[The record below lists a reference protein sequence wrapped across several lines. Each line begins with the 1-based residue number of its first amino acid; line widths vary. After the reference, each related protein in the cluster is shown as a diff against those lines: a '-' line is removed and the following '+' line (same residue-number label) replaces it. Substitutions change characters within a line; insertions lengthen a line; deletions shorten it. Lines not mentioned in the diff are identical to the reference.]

1 MLHPVDEQRSLQM
14 EAVQNETGGIVSS
27 DCVVS
32 GDTLCQAL
40 RASYIGI
47 DFLLTLLG
55 NILTIIVT
63 RKVEE
68 FSHSTKI
75 FITSLALAD
84 LGVTVVAA
92 TSFTA
97 EVYGR
102 WPFPGWICQV
112 SFLSFYIF
120 TAVSVIMIIIMTVD
134 RLVAVVKPLRHSL
147 ILTKRRSTLAAVC
160 VWFGCTVSALFTTFF
175 NEIEYSECSAVCMTK
190 GRSIPQSISSV
201 LAFYVVPLVCI
212 LLMNIRLLL
221 IARRH
226 ALHFRRARVAAF
238 VPSTP
243 GHQLKN
249 PSPRNVRGKAVGVI
263 ALVTFAFGLSWSAY
277 QVVLMHSALSDG
289 VPLPESVEFIAV
301 WLGLTNSWWNV
312 LIYSIMNRNFRNHL
326 KSVLLR
332 FFPWFRRQEVINHPE
347 MSAVNN
353 HSTRPVDTE

>member
-1 MLHPVDEQRSLQM
+1 M
-14 EAVQNETGGIVSS
+14 EAVKNESGGIVSS

-32 GDTLCQAL
+32 GDTLYQVL

-47 DFLLTLLG
+47 DFILTLFG

-75 FITSLALAD
+75 FITSLAVAD

-92 TSFTA
+92 TSFIA
-97 EVYGR
+97 EVYGK
-102 WPFPGWICQV
+102 WPFPGWICKI
-112 SFLSFYIF
+112 SFLGFYVF

-147 ILTKRRSTLAAVC
+147 ILTERRSNVAAVL
-160 VWFGCTVSALFTTFF
+160 VWFCCILSASFTTFF
-175 NEIEYSECSAVCMTK
+175 NKVEYSECSAICMTK
-190 GRSIPQSISSV
+190 GRSVTQTISSV
-201 LAFYVVPLVCI
+201 LLFFIIPLICI

-221 IARRH
+221 VARRH
-226 ALHFRRARVAAF
+226 ALHFRRVRVAATL
-238 VPSTP
+238 PNTADQP
-243 GHQLKN
+243 KH
-249 PSPRNVRGKAVGVI
+249 PPPRNVRGKAVGVI
-263 ALVTFAFGLSWSAY
+263 SLVTLAFALSWSAY
-277 QVVLMHSALSDG
+277 QVLLIHSAFSNG
-289 VPLPESVEFIAV
+289 VPFPESVEFIAV

-312 LIYSIMNRNFRNHL
+312 IIYSIMNRNFRNHL

-332 FFPWFRRQEVINHPE
+332 FFPWFRRQEAIIYPE
-347 MSAVNN
+347 MSSVNN